1 MRKIAYHPLALT
13 FAICLWHAKDNLHSG
28 VAGVMGEQDIFVL
41 LSELGQQYD
50 WTDDKQADLYAR
62 IAESMQVLDPC
73 TVIGMQAA
81 ITECLLRNER
91 IYG

>member
-1 MRKIAYHPLALT
+1 MRKIDYHPLALT
-13 FAICLWHAKDNLHSG
+13 FSICLWNAKDNLHPG
-28 VAGVMGEQDIFVL
+28 VTGVMDEQDIFVL

-50 WTDDKQADLYAR
+50 WADDKQADLYAR
-62 IAESMQVLDPC
+62 IAESMQTLDHC
-73 TVIGMQAA
+73 TFIGMQTA

>member
-1 MRKIAYHPLALT
+1 VRKIAYHPLALT
-13 FAICLWHAKDNLHSG
+13 FTICLWHAKDNLHSG
-28 VAGVMGEQDIFVL
+28 AAGVMDEQDIFVL

-50 WTDDKQADLYAR
+50 WADEKQADLYAR
-62 IAESMQVLDPC
+62 ITESVQTLDPC
-73 TVIGMQAA
+73 TFIGMQAA